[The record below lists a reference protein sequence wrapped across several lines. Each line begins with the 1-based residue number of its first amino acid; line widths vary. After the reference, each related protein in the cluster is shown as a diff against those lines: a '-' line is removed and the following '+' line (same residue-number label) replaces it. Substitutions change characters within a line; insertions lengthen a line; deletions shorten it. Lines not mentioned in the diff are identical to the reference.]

1 MSNTEQKQNNA
12 VATKTTE
19 NIPIES
25 LLNSSLVKNL
35 ASSLKLNDVQLAK
48 ANKAVLD
55 MMNDENL
62 KGTTQISKVR
72 FAYNVATLNYKN
84 PNAVAG
90 IKYETAI
97 QAQLQ
102 YQALIEDMIACGGL
116 KDNKVIHC
124 FLYKGV
130 DYKPTMVGDYIILT
144 LPDHIE
150 VQDMFT
156 KPEVVGFYC
165 EVDTKD
171 YGKITSVMSID
182 QFKAWASRYSKA
194 YKADKFSPYKTNFND
209 MGLKTV
215 IKIVGRAVLKLYPFD
230 RLAQSINLDFA
241 VFDDEG
247 VSYNDNPQPEEEKP
261 IEKGEVRN
269 EIKMPDVV
277 GEAKE

>member
-1 MSNTEQKQNNA
+1 MANTEQKPNTA
-12 VATKTTE
+12 VAKTTE

-25 LLNSSLVKNL
+25 LLNSNLVKNL
-35 ASSLKLNDVQLAK
+35 ASSLRLNDLQLAK

-55 MMNDENL
+55 MMSDEKL
-62 KGTTQISKVR
+62 EGTTQISKVR

-90 IKYETAI
+90 IKYGTAI

-102 YQALIEDMIACGGL
+102 YQAIIEDMIACGGL
-116 KDNKVIHC
+116 KNDKVVYC
-124 FLYKGV
+124 FLYKDI

-144 LPDHIE
+144 LPNEIKPK
-150 VQDMFT
+150 DMFT

-165 EVDTKD
+165 EVETKD

-182 QFKAWASRYSKA
+182 QFKEWANRYSKA
-194 YKADKFSPYKTNFND
+194 YRTDKFSPYKTNFND

-215 IKIVGRAVLKLYPFD
+215 IKAVGRAVLKLYPFD

-247 VSYNDNPQPEEEKP
+247 MSYKDNPQH
-261 IEKGEVRN
+261 
-269 EIKMPDVV
+269 
-277 GEAKE
+277 